1 MHAIGLSPLEAAG
14 LIWFFGFWIA
24 YTYFSRY
31 RAKTKPRLQ
40 NLLHAHIREWIKVLH
55 NRDLRIVD
63 TSIVANMERN
73 STFFASSSLLII
85 AGLLTAIGSSDAA
98 LSFLNHLTFG
108 ADINP
113 TRWDVCMVLLTLIYT
128 YTFFTFTWTTRQWG
142 FASILIGSAPLHD
155 DAKATLEERQ
165 RNRQSLARLIWLA
178 IYNFNL
184 GLRGY
189 YFSLALLIWLALP
202 EALFVT
208 TVWVVAVLY
217 RREFHSRSLAA
228 LQLGLET
235 HAR

>member
-14 LIWFFGFWIA
+14 LIWFLGFSIA

-108 ADINP
+108 ADINTGLCIP
-113 TRWDVCMVLLTLIYT
+113 HNRM
-128 YTFFTFTWTTRQWG
+128 
-142 FASILIGSAPLHD
+142 
-155 DAKATLEERQ
+155 
-165 RNRQSLARLIWLA
+165 RNHIR
-178 IYNFNL
+178 
-184 GLRGY
+184 
-189 YFSLALLIWLALP
+189 
-202 EALFVT
+202 
-208 TVWVVAVLY
+208 
-217 RREFHSRSLAA
+217 H
-228 LQLGLET
+228 
-235 HAR
+235 